1 MGLWGFR
8 AEALGFG
15 LCRDGGGEGTWRQR
29 GVAGTADG
37 LQANN
42 NGLQQK

>member
-15 LCRDGGGEGTWRQR
+15 LCRDVGGGGHGDREE
-29 GVAGTADG
+29 
-37 LQANN
+37 
-42 NGLQQK
+42 